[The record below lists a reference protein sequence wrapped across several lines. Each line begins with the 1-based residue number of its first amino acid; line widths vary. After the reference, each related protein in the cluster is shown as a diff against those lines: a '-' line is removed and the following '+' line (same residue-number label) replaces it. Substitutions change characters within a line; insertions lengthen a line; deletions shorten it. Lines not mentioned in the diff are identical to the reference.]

1 MSNDVYLTAR
11 AWLSAGQRAGAD
23 LKLTVICP
31 ATDKVRSLVSHRS
44 PSSISPADPPHL
56 VKDIAKYSE
65 QSYKLIR
72 ETPELYQAVVEPYI
86 DSVPPAKLQWQ
97 VT

>member
-1 MSNDVYLTAR
+1 M
-11 AWLSAGQRAGAD
+11 Q
-23 LKLTVICP
+23 
-31 ATDKVRSLVSHRS
+31 
-44 PSSISPADPPHL
+44 
-56 VKDIAKYSE
+56 DIAKYSE
-65 QSYKLIR
+65 QKYKLVR